1 MFFEEKRIDDNN
13 EEFYICRLFD
23 IAPVSQQPISV
34 GDEFFY
40 LYDEK
45 ENIFEEIYLKV
56 EKIAL
61 RPKVFIDTIYYGHRG
76 GFYFSG
82 WGYEK
87 IKANM
92 SLTNFK
98 L

>member
-23 IAPVSQQPISV
+23 IAPVSQHPISV
-34 GDEFFY
+34 ADEFFY

-45 ENIFEEIYLKV
+45 TNTFEEIYLKV

-61 RPKVFIDTIYYGHRG
+61 RPKVFIDTIYYGQ
-76 GFYFSG
+76 
-82 WGYEK
+82 
-87 IKANM
+87 ANM